1 MGFDKVE
8 DILYKAYNEG
18 IRDEVL
24 KVSSS
29 LKGSYYTYGDKVEE
43 AYKIVKENE
52 EKKLWKKTKKYS
64 KVKRSRD

>member
-18 IRDEVL
+18 IRDKVL

-52 EKKLWKKTKKYS
+52 EKNYGR
-64 KVKRSRD
+64 KRRNIQR

>member
-18 IRDEVL
+18 IRDKVL

-29 LKGSYYTYGDKVEE
+29 LKGSYYSYGDKVEE

-52 EKKLWKKTKKYS
+52 EKNYGR
-64 KVKRSRD
+64 KRRNIQR